1 MTAGREIKQ
10 TRHVQKPSSR
20 EDPSAVHASACWQ
33 PDDCAQAAIV
43 GARPGDLEAGEV
55 ELRLVEVFVLEVEPG
70 EVLQALLEAGDAV
83 LHQVSY
89 QLKRSLRF
97 NPPSEL

>member
-1 MTAGREIKQ
+1 
-10 TRHVQKPSSR
+10 
-20 EDPSAVHASACWQ
+20 
-33 PDDCAQAAIV
+33 
-43 GARPGDLEAGEV
+43 
-55 ELRLVEVFVLEVEPG
+55 VEVFVLEVEPG

>member
-1 MTAGREIKQ
+1 MLLLVSSLTLALKQ
-10 TRHVQKPSSR
+10 QG
-20 EDPSAVHASACWQ
+20 Q
-33 PDDCAQAAIV
+33 
-43 GARPGDLEAGEV
+43 PGDLEAGKV
-55 ELRLVEVFVLEVEPG
+55 ELRLVEVLVLEVEPG